1 MFPFLPRLGMGAEM
15 NRRARVT
22 QVEIERALR
31 AIEHSDTP
39 MTIEIVPEEGVIR
52 IVRAV
57 DTPQKSKPGTLPTYR
72 KMAL

>member
-1 MFPFLPRLGMGAEM
+1 M
-15 NRRARVT
+15 NRKARVT
-22 QVEIERALR
+22 QAEIARALR
-31 AIEHSDTP
+31 AMEQTDTP
-39 MTIEIVPEEGVIR
+39 MAIEILPEEGLIR